1 MPRAF
6 ASWSNELKSNE
17 KHTTTINKI
26 VDNNDFVFVFVLGAS
41 IFYSNDIINVK
52 EISDHGGC
60 LQKKPTLCVFCH

>member
-60 LQKKPTLCVFCH
+60 LQKKPKLCVFCH